1 MLGAGIFEATGKP
14 VVPGSLIGVA
24 LSGGLDMGVLM
35 GIDGLP
41 RNRDRNQKVFEH
53 RQALKERA
61 TAFANSEEARH
72 IFSDVVR
79 ISLAE

>member
-41 RNRDRNQKVFEH
+41 RNREIKRFLSIDKH
-53 RQALKERA
+53 
-61 TAFANSEEARH
+61 
-72 IFSDVVR
+72 
-79 ISLAE
+79 